1 MSWQENSIIIK
12 PGLEEAFNRY
22 CMDKSDSMNYSS
34 IKNDIIFT
42 GSNGTSVNID
52 DLVSIKASMGNFGNR
67 IAEAEEAIMRL
78 QAALK
83 GLPERETP
91 SFAALSQFAQKD
103 GKKKS
108 Y

>member
-1 MSWQENSIIIK
+1 MNRQEDSIIIK
-12 PGLEEAFNRY
+12 QGIEEAFNRY
-22 CMDKSDSMNYSS
+22 CMDRRDSINYSGV
-34 IKNDIIFT
+34 T
-42 GSNGTSVNID
+42 GSNGASVNVD
-52 DLVSIKASMGNFGNR
+52 DLVNIKASMSNFGKR

-83 GLPERETP
+83 CPSERVAP

>member
-1 MSWQENSIIIK
+1 MSWQEDSIIIK
-12 PGLEEAFNRY
+12 QGIEEAFNRY

-34 IKNDIIFT
+34 IKNDIVFT
-42 GSNGTSVNID
+42 GSNGTSVNVD
-52 DLVSIKASMGNFGNR
+52 DLISIKASMSNFGKR

-78 QAALK
+78 QAALEC
-83 GLPERETP
+83 PSERVAP

-103 GKKKS
+103 GEKKR